1 MSEPGAEAALPPP
14 PPRGHP
20 LARSVLFTITFLG
33 IYIGSTLVVYLTAW
47 GLKVPGVSQGLD
59 LRTEILLFVFA
70 LNAVLLYPVTLFFL
84 RVFDRRDF
92 ASLGF
97 RLPVGG
103 RRRALREAVVVP
115 LATVAFLGLWILAVH
130 ALGSF
135 EILGASRERLAGIP
149 GWGRV
154 EPALML
160 PLLLLGFL
168 IQGGVEEWVA
178 RGYILRALRER
189 YGFLVSASFS
199 SLVFASLHAANPD
212 ASVLAIVNTFLAG
225 FLLAELV
232 ERSGSLWSAVLCHG
246 VWNFAMG
253 CVASLPVSG
262 ATVFKLF
269 EVRLTGPVLV
279 TGGGYGP
286 EGSLLTTVLVLPLI
300 GLLWPRRPSPFQ
312 V

>member
-1 MSEPGAEAALPPP
+1 MSGLGAEPALPA
-14 PPRGHP
+14 PRGHP
-20 LARSVLFTITFLG
+20 LARAALFTITFLG
-33 IYIGSTLVVYLTAW
+33 IYFGSTLVVYLAAW
-47 GLKVPGVSQGLD
+47 ALQVPGVSQELD

-84 RVFDRRDF
+84 HAFDRRGF

-103 RRRALREAVVVP
+103 RSRALRQAVVVP
-115 LATVAFLGLWILAVH
+115 LATVGFLGLWILAVH

-135 EILGASRERLAGIP
+135 EILGPSRERLEGIP

-189 YGFLVSASFS
+189 YGFLTSAVLS
-199 SLVFASLHAANPD
+199 SLVFAALHAANPE
-212 ASVLAIVNTFLAG
+212 ASTVGILNTFLAG

-246 VWNFAMG
+246 VWNFALG
-253 CVASLPVSG
+253 CLASLPVSG
-262 ATVFKLF
+262 AVVFKLF
-269 EVRLTGPVLV
+269 EVRLTGPVLF

-286 EGSLLTTVLVLPLI
+286 EGSLLTTGLALPVI
-300 GLLWPRRPSPFQ
+300 ALLWPRRPSPSL